1 MLCTSV
7 WGLSHGWHPRGAP
20 SIWSQECLGTRGM
33 PSNLASLP
41 AGSHPLGNMEGHRG
55 SCYWGQ
61 GPPSS
66 FGQLVS
72 FHLSSISGGPAVYPL
87 IFTIALL
94 GGGT

>member
-1 MLCTSV
+1 MAGTLEGPPPSGTRSV
-7 WGLSHGWHPRGAP
+7 WGLGACPPIWQAYQQAVIYLETWRGTEATA
-20 SIWSQECLGTRGM
+20 IG
-33 PSNLASLP
+33 
-41 AGSHPLGNMEGHRG
+41 
-55 SCYWGQ
+55 GQ